1 MLLTTLLFL
10 SLLMLVQGVQSPSVS
25 VYSAAIVSAVVSPD
39 STFFVTGA
47 ENKVKIWNYSTKTL
61 ITTLTYN
68 DAITNININPLNNMI
83 FINVKDGIVS
93 FIDPATFTQTADYAY
108 SDNGY
113 SNSL

>member
-25 VYSAAIVSAVVSPD
+25 VYSAAIVVSPD

-93 FIDPATFTQTADYAY
+93 FIDPVTFTQTADYAY